1 MLHAVIMAGGS
12 GVRFW
17 PASRKSRPK
26 QVLPIAG
33 GAPLILQTLERL
45 EGLVP
50 PERTTIITSAPQLEV
65 IRRTVPKSFR
75 PRVLA
80 EPVPRDTAPCAAL
93 AALLVEHSEPG
104 AVMALLP
111 ADHIIAPADV
121 FRKALEGAARV
132 AESREALVTFGIRPS
147 YPATGY
153 GYIKSGPSSVTL
165 GNLGFLQVESFH
177 EKPDEKTARRWL
189 EEGGWFWNS
198 GIFVWK
204 ASVLLEEIALHA
216 PDLDQ
221 VVSRLKEVLGTPGW
235 EKGLEEHF
243 PGAPKGPIDRAVME
257 KTDRALVLPAPFS
270 WDDLGS
276 WRSLPNHHPSGGG
289 GNTAVFPKGGL
300 HVDLDSR
307 DLVIYSQE
315 EHLVATL
322 GLEGLTIVH
331 THDATLVCP
340 TERAQEIKE
349 LVRLLEKTGRVKY
362 L

>member
-26 QVLPIAG
+26 QVLSVAG
-33 GAPLILQTLERL
+33 GSPLILQTLDRL

-50 PERTTIITSAPQLEV
+50 PERITILTSRPQLEV
-65 IRRTVPKSFR
+65 IRQTVPGEIR

-93 AALLVEHSEPG
+93 AALLVEKARPG

-111 ADHIIAPADV
+111 ADHLIAPAAA
-121 FRKALEGAARV
+121 FRRALAAA
-132 AESREALVTFGIRPS
+132 AEAALDKNALVTFGIPPAF
-147 YPATGY
+147 PATGY
-153 GYIKSGPSSVTL
+153 GYIQG
-165 GNLGFLQVESFH
+165 GNRAFGRKDLDFFEVRTFR
-177 EKPDEKTARRWL
+177 EKPDAETAARWI

-204 ASVLLEEIALHA
+204 ASVLLEEIRRHA
-216 PDLDQ
+216 PDLAE
-221 VVSRLKEVLGTPGW
+221 VVEALDRAWGTPLW
-235 EKGLEEHF
+235 EEALEEHF
-243 PGAPKGPIDRAVME
+243 PRAPRGPIDKVVME
-257 KTDRALVLPAPFS
+257 KTRRGLVLPAPFS

-276 WRSLPNHHPSGGG
+276 WRSLPSHHPAGER
-289 GNTAVFPKGGL
+289 GNTAVFPSGGR
-300 HVDLDSR
+300 HVDLGSR
-307 DLVIYSQE
+307 DLVVFSQE

-331 THDATLVCP
+331 TPDATLVCP
-340 TERAQEIKE
+340 TERAQEVKD
-349 LVRLLEKTGRVKY
+349 LVRLLAEKGLEKY
-362 L
+362 T